1 MKPTVNLEKSG
12 GIPMKK
18 YISGFITGTLAI
30 ICMIMFLGAS
40 QIEEDSLKV
49 MLGRIDAYL
58 SGDTTIGPSGRY
70 QLQSF
75 SIDRTHWHYL
85 LDTTTG
91 ELYRMEPSRTPS
103 NARWVLTAEPNFKK

>member
-1 MKPTVNLEKSG
+1 
-12 GIPMKK
+12 MKK
-18 YISGFITGTLAI
+18 YLSGFITGTIATVCI
-30 ICMIMFLGAS
+30 FMFMGAS
-40 QIEEDSLKV
+40 QIDDDSLKV

-58 SGDTTIGPSGRY
+58 SGDTSIGPSGRY

-91 ELYRMEPSRTPS
+91 ELYRMEPSRKPA
-103 NARWVLTAEPNFKK
+103 NARSDLSSTTNFKK

>member
-1 MKPTVNLEKSG
+1 MCRPFPNFFTCSHPFPFKSN
-12 GIPMKK
+12 
-18 YISGFITGTLAI
+18 SQ
-30 ICMIMFLGAS
+30 GAS
-40 QIEEDSLKV
+40 NIKRDDSLKV

-58 SGDTTIGPSGRY
+58 SGDTSIGPSGRY

-91 ELYRMEPSRTPS
+91 ELYRMEPSRTPA
-103 NARWVLTAEPNFKK
+103 NARWVLSAKPNFKK

>member
-1 MKPTVNLEKSG
+1 
-12 GIPMKK
+12 MKK
-18 YISGFITGTLAI
+18 YLSGFITGTIASVCVFI
-30 ICMIMFLGAS
+30 FIGAS
-40 QIEEDSLKV
+40 QIDDDSLKV

-58 SGDTTIGPSGRY
+58 SGDTSIGPNGRY

-91 ELYRMEPSRTPS
+91 ELYRMEPSRTPA
-103 NARWVLTAEPNFKK
+103 NARWVLSAKPNFKK